1 MPRAYN
7 TRINDALLAALAIDC
22 RRQTGASA
30 VLVDLEGHGREEL
43 DPSLDLSRTVGWF
56 TTIFPVLLDLSPDL
70 AAGGGPGGALRSVKE
85 TLRALPAQ
93 GIGYGLLRYLS
104 DEAAAALRRL
114 PPAEIAFNYL
124 GQLDTVLS
132 AGSSLAAAGESS
144 GLPRS
149 PETRRSHALELNA
162 MVAGGC
168 LTCDWTYSERVHR
181 RDGVER
187 LAAGFLDALRD
198 LIAHCRS
205 PEAGG
210 YTPSDFPD
218 LQLSQD
224 QLDGILEEIGIDFAE
239 D

>member
-1 MPRAYN
+1 
-7 TRINDALLAALAIDC
+7 
-22 RRQTGASA
+22 
-30 VLVDLEGHGREEL
+30 
-43 DPSLDLSRTVGWF
+43 
-56 TTIFPVLLDLSPDL
+56 LLDLGPGLSAD
-70 AAGGGPGGALRSVKE
+70 GDPGGALRSVKE

-104 DEAAAALRRL
+104 EDGAAALGRL
-114 PPAEIAFNYL
+114 PQAVIAFNYL

-149 PETRRSHALELNA
+149 PRTRRSHALEINA
-162 MVAGGC
+162 LVAGGC

-218 LQLSQD
+218 LQLSQA
-224 QLDGILEEIGIDFAE
+224 QLDGILAEVEIDFAE